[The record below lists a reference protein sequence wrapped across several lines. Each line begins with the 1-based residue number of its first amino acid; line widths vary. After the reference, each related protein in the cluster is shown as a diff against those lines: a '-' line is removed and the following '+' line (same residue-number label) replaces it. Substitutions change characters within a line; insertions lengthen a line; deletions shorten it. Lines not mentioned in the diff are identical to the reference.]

1 MSKTHWKQLV
11 NPDYLGAYSIPEGE
25 DLTVTIDFVQSEEV
39 TGTNGKKE
47 ICSVAHIKGNK
58 PWILNMTN
66 QKTISRLYGPY
77 IEDWQGKPVTLYAST
92 TKLAGEMVE
101 CIRVRP
107 QVAPQRKA
115 PISAERF
122 KKALESVAAGTYT
135 AEKLRAGFALTR
147 QQEKQLTEAL
157 DAEPATV

>member
-11 NPDYLGAYSIPEGE
+11 NPDYLGAYSIPEDE
-25 DLTVTIDFVQSEEV
+25 DLTVVIDVVRSEEI

-66 QKTISRLYGPY
+66 QKSIARIYGPY

-92 TKLAGEMVE
+92 TKLAGEVVE

-107 QVAPQRKA
+107 QVATRKKS
-115 PISAERF
+115 PISDERF
-122 KKALESVAAGTYT
+122 QNAIESIKSGSFT
-135 AEKLRAGFALTR
+135 AEKLRANFTLTKG
-147 QQEKQLTEAL
+147 QEKHLTEAL
-157 DAEPATV
+157 NAESAAV